1 MKILL
6 IDDHSLFREGL
17 KTLLPHLDGTVRLIE
32 ASCCSGGLAALR
44 GHDDLNLALLDLG
57 LGDGN
62 DRLACLRRL
71 RNADS
76 TLPIVILSAHEASTT
91 VEAAFREGASGY
103 ILKSSPTAEVLDALR
118 LVLLGGVYSPPCL
131 PGAVGKVLERPFTK
145 RQREVLELMARGETN
160 KAIAKQLGSA
170 EGTVRIHVT
179 AIIKALQAV
188 NRTEAVT
195 KAIRLGYVAGFD
207 ES

>member
-32 ASCCSGGLAALR
+32 ASGCGEGLAAMEE
-44 GHDDLNLALLDLG
+44 HDDLNLALLDLG

-62 DRLACLRRL
+62 DRLCCLQRL
-71 RNADS
+71 RDADS
-76 TLPIVILSAHEASTT
+76 TLPIVIISAHEASAT
-91 VEAAFREGASGY
+91 VEAAFQEGASGY
-103 ILKSSPTAEVLDALR
+103 ILKSSPTAVVLDALR
-118 LVLLGGVYSPPCL
+118 LVLMGDVYFPPCL
-131 PGAVGKVLERPFTK
+131 PSAAGKGLEGPFTK
-145 RQREVLELMARGETN
+145 RQREVLELMARGKTN
-160 KAIAKQLGSA
+160 KAIAKRLGSA

-179 AIIKALQAV
+179 AIIKALEAG

-195 KAIRLGYVAGFD
+195 KAIRRGYVADFT